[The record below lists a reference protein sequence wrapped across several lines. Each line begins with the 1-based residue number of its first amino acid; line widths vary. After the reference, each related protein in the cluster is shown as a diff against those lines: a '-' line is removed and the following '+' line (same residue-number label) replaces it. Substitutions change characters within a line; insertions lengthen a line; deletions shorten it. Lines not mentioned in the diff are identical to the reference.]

1 MIGGN
6 CLFEDKW
13 FYMTTIRILLVEDHP
28 VSRTGIRFLL
38 SNVTD
43 FTVIGE
49 AENGLEAVE
58 LARQLQPDVILMDVA
73 MPVMNGIDA
82 ARTLLK
88 DSQGKC
94 KVIML
99 TAYNSEQDIYASLT
113 AGAHGYCLK
122 DTDAERLCGAIRSV
136 ASGDIWLDAGIA
148 DKFLQGLKSAYQPR
162 SPQASDSQ
170 DKRTTQLSSR
180 ENEVLR
186 LLVQGFS
193 NQEIADRLV
202 IGRETVKT
210 HIRHIME
217 KLAVSDRTQAAV
229 KALKEGLISS

>member
-1 MIGGN
+1 M
-6 CLFEDKW
+6 
-13 FYMTTIRILLVEDHP
+13 TIRILLVEDHP
-28 VSRTGIRFLL
+28 VSRTGIRYLL
-38 SNVTD
+38 QGVSD
-43 FTVIGE
+43 FAVVGE
-49 AENGLEAVE
+49 AENGQEAVE
-58 LARQLQPDVILMDVA
+58 KAKELQPDVILMDVA

-82 ARTLLK
+82 ARAVIK
-88 DSQGKC
+88 QGPGKS
-94 KVIML
+94 KIIML

-122 DTDAERLCGAIRSV
+122 DTDADRLCGAIRSV

-148 DKFLQGLKSAYQPR
+148 DKFLQGLKSAFKPGGAM
-162 SPQASDSQ
+162 SGDHTPDIKKTVA
-170 DKRTTQLSSR
+170 QLSAR
-180 ENEVLR
+180 ESEVLH

-193 NQEIADRLV
+193 NQAIADRLV

>member
-1 MIGGN
+1 
-6 CLFEDKW
+6 
-13 FYMTTIRILLVEDHP
+13 MTIKILLIEDHP
-28 VSRTGIRFLL
+28 VSRTGIKFLL
-38 SNVTD
+38 SGVAD
-43 FTVIGE
+43 FEVVGE
-49 AENGLEAVE
+49 GENGVQAVE
-58 LARQLQPDVILMDVA
+58 LARTLQPDVVLMDVA
-73 MPVMNGIDA
+73 MPMMNGIDA
-82 ARTLLK
+82 ARALLQENNGR
-88 DSQGKC
+88 S

-99 TAYNSEQDIYASLT
+99 TAYDSEQDIYASLT

-148 DKFLQGLKSAYQPR
+148 DKFLQGLKSAYPPKV
-162 SPQASDSQ
+162 SPTDAQQDPGKKSAS
-170 DKRTTQLSSR
+170 QLSAR
-180 ENEVLR
+180 ESEVLT

-193 NQEIADRLV
+193 NQEIANRLV

>member
-1 MIGGN
+1 
-6 CLFEDKW
+6 
-13 FYMTTIRILLVEDHP
+13 MTIKILLVEDHP
-28 VSRTGIRFLL
+28 VSRTGIKFLL
-38 SNVTD
+38 SGVSD
-43 FTVIGE
+43 FEVVGE
-49 AENGLEAVE
+49 GENGVQAVE
-58 LARQLQPDVILMDVA
+58 LARDLQPDVVLMDVA
-73 MPVMNGIDA
+73 MPMMNGIDA
-82 ARTLLK
+82 ARTLL
-88 DSQGKC
+88 QENAGKT

-99 TAYNSEQDIYASLT
+99 TAYDSEQDIYASLT

-148 DKFLQGLKSAYQPR
+148 DKFLQGLKSAYPPKSAPNEQP
-162 SPQASDSQ
+162 QQ
-170 DKRTTQLSSR
+170 DAKRQSQLSAR
-180 ENEVLR
+180 ESEVLT

-193 NQEIADRLV
+193 NQEIANRLV

>member
-1 MIGGN
+1 
-6 CLFEDKW
+6 
-13 FYMTTIRILLVEDHP
+13 MTIKILLIEDHP
-28 VSRTGIRFLL
+28 VSRTGIKFLL
-38 SNVTD
+38 SGVAD
-43 FTVIGE
+43 FEVVGE
-49 AENGLEAVE
+49 GENGVQAVE
-58 LARQLQPDVILMDVA
+58 LARTLQPDVVLMDVA
-73 MPVMNGIDA
+73 MPMMNGIDA
-82 ARTLLK
+82 ARALLQEN
-88 DSQGKC
+88 SGRA

-99 TAYNSEQDIYASLT
+99 TAYDSEQDIYASLT

-148 DKFLQGLKSAYQPR
+148 DKFLQGLKSAYPPK
-162 SPQASDSQ
+162 SSSTDAAPQDTSKKSAS
-170 DKRTTQLSSR
+170 QLSAR
-180 ENEVLR
+180 ESEVLT

-193 NQEIADRLV
+193 NQEIANRLV

>member
-1 MIGGN
+1 MA
-6 CLFEDKW
+6 
-13 FYMTTIRILLVEDHP
+13 TIRILLVEDHP
-28 VSRTGIRFLL
+28 VSRTGIKFLL
-38 SNVTD
+38 SGVPD
-43 FTVIGE
+43 FDVIGE

-58 LARQLQPDVILMDVA
+58 FARRLQPDVILMDVA

-82 ARTLLK
+82 ASVLLK
-88 DSQGKC
+88 EGATRS

-148 DKFLQGLKSAYQPR
+148 DKFLQGLKTAYQPKTMMTQQTAE
-162 SPQASDSQ
+162 PLPEKKTA
-170 DKRTTQLSSR
+170 QLSAR
-180 ENEVLR
+180 ETEVLH

>member
-1 MIGGN
+1 
-6 CLFEDKW
+6 
-13 FYMTTIRILLVEDHP
+13 MTIKILLIEDHP
-28 VSRTGIRFLL
+28 VSRTGIKFLL
-38 SNVTD
+38 SGVAD
-43 FTVIGE
+43 FEVVGE
-49 AENGLEAVE
+49 GENGVQAVE
-58 LARQLQPDVILMDVA
+58 LARTLQPDVVLMDVA
-73 MPVMNGIDA
+73 MPMMNGIDA
-82 ARTLLK
+82 ARALL
-88 DSQGKC
+88 QENNGKS

-99 TAYNSEQDIYASLT
+99 TAYDSEQDIYASLT

-148 DKFLQGLKSAYQPR
+148 DKFLQGLKMAYPPKVSTTDAPQDAGKKSA
-162 SPQASDSQ
+162 S
-170 DKRTTQLSSR
+170 QLSAR
-180 ENEVLR
+180 ESEVLT

-193 NQEIADRLV
+193 NQEIANRLV

>member
-1 MIGGN
+1 M
-6 CLFEDKW
+6 
-13 FYMTTIRILLVEDHP
+13 
-28 VSRTGIRFLL
+28 SRTGIRFLL
-38 SNVTD
+38 SGVPE

-58 LARQLQPDVILMDVA
+58 LARKLQPDVILMDVA

-88 DSQGKC
+88 ESPGKS

-148 DKFLQGLKSAYQPR
+148 DKFLQGLKTAYQPK
-162 SPQASDSQ
+162 SSQASSDQQ
-170 DKRTTQLSSR
+170 DKKSAQLSAR
-180 ENEVLR
+180 ESEVLN